1 MENAAHTDPG
11 FHTQTM
17 KTNMNRRSFLSTT
30 ATGLAAFNF
39 IPNAISAPPSG
50 KLTLGFVGP
59 MGRGRANLNGLKK
72 EVNVAALCDVDGR
85 NMKKVKQE
93 FTKVDE
99 YVDYRKMLERKDLDA
114 VVVST
119 PDHTHAVA
127 AAAAL
132 KSGRHVYCEKPLT
145 HTVSEAR
152 YLTELAAK
160 TGLKTQMGNQIH
172 SHPLSNYRRVVE
184 LIQSGA
190 IGKVAEVHV
199 WCGATYGPIPLD
211 PNPGKAP
218 AELNYDLWLGPVT
231 YTPYRPEYLPAKWR
245 NFWHFG
251 GGTQADFWCHF
262 ADLPHWALKLSYPS
276 TIEAEGTDPHP
287 IFTTLDMK
295 VKYEYPARGEDPAVN
310 LTWYQGKYRP
320 THLLTAEQFK
330 GFGSGV
336 LFVGSKGK
344 LLANYTKRMLLPE
357 DQFAEFKAPDPWI
370 EDSIGHHSEWIH
382 AIKNG
387 GFSGT
392 DFSYAGP
399 LTEAGLLGLVAHR
412 TGKKIFWDAKN
423 LKAIGAPE
431 ADEFIQHHYRDGWSL

>member
-1 MENAAHTDPG
+1 
-11 FHTQTM
+11 M
-17 KTNMNRRSFLSTT
+17 KIPMNRRSFLRSS
-30 ATGLAAFNF
+30 ATGLAAFNI
-39 IPNAISAPPSG
+39 IPHAISAPPG
-50 KLTLGFVGP
+50 NKLNLGFVGP

-72 EVNVAALCDVDGR
+72 EVNVVALCDVDGR
-85 NMKKVKQE
+85 NMKKVTEE
-93 FTKVDE
+93 FTKVDQ
-99 YVDYRKMLERKDLDA
+99 YVDFRKMLERKDLDA

-127 AAAAL
+127 TAAAL
-132 KSGRHVYCEKPLT
+132 QSGRHVYCEKPLT

-152 YLTELAAK
+152 IITDLAAR

-172 SHPLSNYRRVVE
+172 NHPQSNYRRVVE
-184 LIQSGA
+184 LVRSGA
-190 IGKVAEVHV
+190 IGKVTEVHV
-199 WCGATYGPIPLD
+199 WCGASYGPMDLTA
-211 PNPGKAP
+211 NPGKPP
-218 AELNYDLWLGPVT
+218 ASVNYDLWLGPVK
-231 YTPYRPEYLPAKWR
+231 YTPYRPEYVPFKWR

-251 GGTQADFWCHF
+251 GGTLADFWCHF

-276 TIEAEGTDPHP
+276 TVEAVGSDPHP
-287 IFTTLDMK
+287 IFTTRDMK
-295 VKYEYPARGEDPAVN
+295 VDYTYPARGDDPEVK

-320 THLLTAEQFK
+320 THQLTPEQMK

-344 LLANYTKRMLLPE
+344 LIASYTKRVLLPE
-357 DQFAEFKAPDPWI
+357 EKFKDFEAPAPTI
-370 EDSIGHHSEWIH
+370 KDSIGHHAEWIH

-412 TGKKIFWDAKN
+412 TGKKIFWDPVK
-423 LKAIGAPE
+423 LKAVGAPE
-431 ADEFIQHHYRDGWSL
+431 ADEFIRHDYRKGWSI

>member
-1 MENAAHTDPG
+1 
-11 FHTQTM
+11 M
-17 KTNMNRRSFLSTT
+17 KTNMNRRSFLNTT
-30 ATGLAAFNF
+30 AAGIAAFNF

-50 KLTLGFVGP
+50 KLNLGFVGP

-72 EVNVAALCDVDGR
+72 EVNVMALCDVDGR

-93 FTKVDE
+93 FKKVDE
-99 YVDYRKMLERKDLDA
+99 YVDFRKMLERKDLDA

-152 YLTELAAK
+152 ALTDLAAK

-184 LIQSGA
+184 LVQSGA
-190 IGKVAEVHV
+190 IGKVSEVHV
-199 WCGATYGPIPLD
+199 WSAATYGPMKLD
-211 PNPGKAP
+211 PNPGKPP
-218 AELNYDLWLGPVT
+218 AEVNYDLWLGPVT
-231 YTPYRPEYLPAKWR
+231 YTPYRPEYLPFKWR

-251 GGTQADFWCHF
+251 GGTQADFWCHY
-262 ADLPHWALKLSYPS
+262 ADLPHWALNLKYPS

-287 IFTTLDMK
+287 MFTTLDMK
-295 VKYEYPARGEDPAVN
+295 VKYLYPARGEDPEVN
-310 LTWYQGKYRP
+310 FIWYQGKYRP
-320 THLLTAEQFK
+320 TDQLTADQLKQFR
-330 GFGSGV
+330 SGV
-336 LFVGSKGK
+336 LFVGTKGK
-344 LLANYTKRMLLPE
+344 ILADYTRRVLLPE
-357 DQFAEFKAPDPWI
+357 DQYADFKEPDPWI
-370 EDSIGHHSEWIH
+370 KDSIGHHAEWIH

-412 TGKKIFWDAKN
+412 TGKKIFWDPVK

>member
-1 MENAAHTDPG
+1 
-11 FHTQTM
+11 M
-17 KTNMNRRSFLSTT
+17 KTSMNRRSFLGAT
-30 ATGLAAFNF
+30 AAGVAAFNF

-50 KLTLGFVGP
+50 KLNLGFVGP
-59 MGRGRANLNGLKK
+59 MGRGRANLNGLKR
-72 EVNVAALCDVDGR
+72 EVNVMALCDVDGR
-85 NMKKVKQE
+85 NMAKVKQE

-132 KSGRHVYCEKPLT
+132 RSGRHVYCEKPLT

-152 YLTELAAK
+152 ILTDLAAK

-184 LIQSGA
+184 LVQSGA
-190 IGKVAEVHV
+190 IGKVNEVHV
-199 WCGATYGPIPLD
+199 WCGATYGPMELD
-211 PNPGKAP
+211 PNPGPAP
-218 AELNYDLWLGPVT
+218 KEVNYDLWLGPVK
-231 YTPYRPEYLPAKWR
+231 YTPYRPEYVPFKWR

-262 ADLPHWALKLSYPS
+262 SDLPHWSLKLSYPS
-276 TIEAEGTDPHP
+276 TIEATGTDPHP
-287 IFTTLDMK
+287 IFATRDMK
-295 VKYEYPARGEDPAVN
+295 VDYLYPARGDMPEVK

-320 THLLTAEQFK
+320 THLVSADLLK
-330 GFGSGV
+330 KYGSGV
-336 LFVGSKGK
+336 LFVGEKGQ
-344 LLANYTKRMLLPE
+344 LIANYTKRQLLPE
-357 DQFAEFKAPDPWI
+357 ENFKDFKAPDPWI
-370 EDSIGHHSEWIH
+370 EDSIGHHKEWIH

-387 GFSGT
+387 GISGT

-399 LTEAGLLGLVAHR
+399 LTEAALLGIAAHR
-412 TGKKIFWDAKN
+412 SGRKIHWDPVN
-423 LKAIGAPE
+423 LKAIGAP
-431 ADEFIQHHYRDGWSL
+431 AVDEFLQHDYRAGWKL